1 MFSFY
6 GPLGKYKPGNMV
18 SHGTKAREAI
28 LSIPHIAGG
37 VYGTVG
43 NHGQAIGSKI
53 TKKRLMMGAGGVA
66 GAAGLYEGGKYAY
79 RKHQASQGSG
89 IPPTGSSY

>member
-1 MFSFY
+1 MGSFAAS
-6 GPLGKYKPGNMV
+6 PLTARPKYPKASGAFHTAMDTASEMVRGGKKVMTGE
-18 SHGTKAREAI
+18 R
-28 LSIPHIAGG
+28 
-37 VYGTVG
+37 
-43 NHGQAIGSKI
+43 AIGNY
-53 TKKRLMMGAGGVA
+53 KRAGIGAAGLA